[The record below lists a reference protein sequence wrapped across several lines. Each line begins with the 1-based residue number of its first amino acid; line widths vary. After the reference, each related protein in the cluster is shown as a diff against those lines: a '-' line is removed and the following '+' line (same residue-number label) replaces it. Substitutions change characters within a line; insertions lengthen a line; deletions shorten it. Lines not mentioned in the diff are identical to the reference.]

1 MRLAALP
8 FACVPWLFRIGCSL
22 HFFDLFCLF
31 LLVDFL
37 SPPSDHYDTALA
49 IAKQIGIF
57 SEENG
62 DRAMN
67 GDALAVLTEEQ
78 LGQCNTHARASTSTG
93 SRPTMV

>member
-1 MRLAALP
+1 
-8 FACVPWLFRIGCSL
+8 LFFVFVSL
-22 HFFDLFCLF
+22 IFFPLF
-31 LLVDFL
+31 
-37 SPPSDHYDTALA
+37 SDHYDTALA

-78 LGQCNTHARASTSTG
+78 LGQCNTQAQARAQQWSEP
-93 SRPTMV
+93 SRSAGLFC